1 MKPDGLKDTIAC
13 CSFADIFEALSTICN
28 WQDSETS
35 SKARTLMSAM
45 KDSEFVIACFSL
57 ADVFSLTLPLS
68 QALQAEGIDQ
78 TVALENANIAI
89 AALKM
94 KRAEAIDVFASVFNQ
109 ISAAATEIGTDITMP
124 RATKR

>member
-1 MKPDGLKDTIAC
+1 MLQF
-13 CSFADIFEALSTICN
+13 CSSLADIFEALSIICN

-45 KDSEFVIACFSL
+45 KDSEFVIVCFSF
-57 ADVFSLTLPLS
+57 ADVFSLTLQLSQKLPAEGALTLPLS

-78 TVALENANIAI
+78 TVALENANIVI

-94 KRAEAIDVFASVFNQ
+94 KRAEAIDVFA
-109 ISAAATEIGTDITMP
+109 
-124 RATKR
+124 